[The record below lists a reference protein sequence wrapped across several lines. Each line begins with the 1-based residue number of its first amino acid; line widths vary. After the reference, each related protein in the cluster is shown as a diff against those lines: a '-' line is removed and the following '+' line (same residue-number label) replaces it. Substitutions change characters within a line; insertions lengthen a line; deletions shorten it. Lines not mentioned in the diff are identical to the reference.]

1 MMLVIRCYLCV
12 IYIFQNIIKLII
24 IASLPNPH
32 IRHPVVVRDVR
43 VSKERDLLCI
53 FSSFL

>member
-12 IYIFQNIIKLII
+12 IYIFQNIIKLTI